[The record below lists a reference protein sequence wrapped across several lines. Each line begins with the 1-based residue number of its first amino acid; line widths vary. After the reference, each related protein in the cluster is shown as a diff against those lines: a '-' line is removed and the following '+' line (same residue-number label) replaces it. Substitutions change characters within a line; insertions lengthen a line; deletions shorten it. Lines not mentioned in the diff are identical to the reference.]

1 MEKEKILLAPSKK
14 EFLRLTA
21 SKEEPFFESAIDQT
35 SCLLFHFYGS
45 KLELKPIP
53 IQSRKSY
60 RLT

>member
-14 EFLRLTA
+14 EFLRA